1 MTVTQT
7 FQPID
12 IVAIKAGKELTIKA
26 ADDLAAEML
35 IKAYVPEYP
44 DGHMTFQ
51 EARDLA
57 EMKDEQAAYE
67 LEQGALDLE
76 ASIKTALDSEEEP
89 AEDEAAVRAINM
101 LLESAAR
108 ADRLEAEAAVEAV
121 GL

>member
-51 EARDLA
+51 EALDLA
-57 EMKDEQAAYE
+57 EMKDEQAAY
-67 LEQGALDLE
+67 DLE
-76 ASIKTALDSEEEP
+76 TSVKAAFAEDD
-89 AEDEAAVRAINM
+89 AEDEAAIRAINV
-101 LLESAAR
+101 LLASAEE
-108 ADRLEAEAAVEAV
+108 ADAAEREANGPWEV
-121 GL
+121 L